1 MELTNSLI
9 KLCIMVT
16 ACLLNP
22 AVLDAQ
28 TVATAP
34 VTLDKAN
41 LGRIGRLQTESGQH
55 VGTCFYCDERGY
67 VTTCLSN
74 VLDCK
79 ESPTSCLMPRH
90 ACEWPGRGR
99 LARIGYRVLQLLDIP
114 KDDARFRQ
122 ALELRGDYVPKLEDR
137 LLAWPSA
144 EGLTY
149 TADNFSKFVAHLAR
163 RRILS
168 GYQSLGR
175 IAYGLSSGHLLV
187 LVEQAMSADQSRCT
201 GIQLPWSCRG
211 HDVARSISSTANLF
225 GFAHPACIGCHPQ
238 G

>member
-1 MELTNSLI
+1 
-9 KLCIMVT
+9 MVT

-79 ESPTSCLMPRH
+79 DAYVLFDAKTRLRVAGFVAAS
-90 ACEWPGRGR
+90 RG
-99 LARIGYRVLQLLDIP
+99 LDIVVLQLLDIP

-149 TADNFSKFVAHLAR
+149 TADNFPNLW
-163 RRILS
+163 RILRGDEYCLGINRLDGS
-168 GYQSLGR
+168 PMGCRPDTCWFWLSKPCPLTSHGAPVFNSL
-175 IAYGLSSGHLLV
+175 V
-187 LVEQAMSADQSRCT
+187 MSWA
-201 GIQLPWSCRG
+201 
-211 HDVARSISSTANLF
+211 
-225 GFAHPACIGCHPQ
+225 
-238 G
+238 